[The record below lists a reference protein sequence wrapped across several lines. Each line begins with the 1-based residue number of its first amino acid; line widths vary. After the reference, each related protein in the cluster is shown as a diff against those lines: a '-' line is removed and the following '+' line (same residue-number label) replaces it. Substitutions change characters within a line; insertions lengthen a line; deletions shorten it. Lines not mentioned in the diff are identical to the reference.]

1 MHNDNHNNYT
11 QQTQSYDITGL
22 SPYQLVTVTITATNG
37 GGTSD
42 PSDAEAERSREGG
55 NYSITYKLI

>member
-1 MHNDNHNNYT
+1 M
-11 QQTQSYDITGL
+11 QSYDITGL

-42 PSDAEAERSREGG
+42 PSEGVSARSNEGG
-55 NYSITYKLI
+55 MRS

>member
-1 MHNDNHNNYT
+1 MIKMT
-11 QQTQSYDITGL
+11 QTQSYDITGL

-42 PSDAEAERSREGG
+42 LSDAVSGRSSEGG
-55 NYSITYKLI
+55 NYM